1 MYQEEQSNIKIFFMA
16 MASAVIFSAV
26 VVGLLSLFA
35 FTELGDNAP
44 KFSNQNLKGFETL
57 MKNAR

>member
-1 MYQEEQSNIKIFFMA
+1 MYKQQMSNGRLFLIA
-16 MASAVIFSAV
+16 TFSGILFSGV
-26 VVGLLSLFA
+26 LIGLLSLFA
-35 FTELGDNAP
+35 FTELGDNIP